1 MFGTNG
7 TDENFRLFH
16 LFQSASERA
25 ISQVKIMFGPQSACG
40 AVFVFKPL
48 LPSSRERELLS
59 FEINEFTRPDPA
71 DSSTESLRV
80 KAGASV

>member
-1 MFGTNG
+1 
-7 TDENFRLFH
+7 
-16 LFQSASERA
+16 
-25 ISQVKIMFGPQSACG
+25 MFGPQSACG

>member
-25 ISQVKIMFGPQSACG
+25 ISQVKNHVRAAIGVRSC
-40 AVFVFKPL
+40 
-48 LPSSRERELLS
+48 
-59 FEINEFTRPDPA
+59 
-71 DSSTESLRV
+71 LRV
-80 KAGASV
+80 QTVVT